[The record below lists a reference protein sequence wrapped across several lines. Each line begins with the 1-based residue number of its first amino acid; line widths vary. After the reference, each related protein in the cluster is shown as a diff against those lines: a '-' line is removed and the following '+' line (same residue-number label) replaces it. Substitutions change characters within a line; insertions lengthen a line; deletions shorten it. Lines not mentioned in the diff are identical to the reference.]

1 MKTLPIIFIISLAV
15 LLIACG
21 KDKFE
26 TKPKLEIK
34 DYNTKEVFQ
43 GQDLRIR
50 INYYDKEGDLGEAEI
65 IGIRT
70 RLNILPLGVNDDK
83 ADTFRYVL
91 PEFPKEDNGEISFQI
106 NHSFLKESPV
116 ENDTLIFRF
125 AVADKAGNKSD
136 TITSDQIVIHLP

>member
-1 MKTLPIIFIISLAV
+1 MKTLPVVFIVSFAV

-50 INYYDKEGDLGEAEI
+50 LNYFDKEGDLSKAPM
-65 IGIRT
+65 IGILQ
-70 RLNILPLGVNDDK
+70 RLNLLPLGPDQDK
-83 ADTFRYVL
+83 ADTFRNNL
-91 PEFPKEDNGEISFQI
+91 PEFPKEENGEISFQLPYD
-106 NHSFLKESPV
+106 FLKESPI
-116 ENDTLIFRF
+116 ENDTIRFRF
-125 AVADKAGNKSD
+125 AVTDKAGNSSD
-136 TITSDQIVIHLP
+136 TITTDQIVIHLP